1 MEKMKGE
8 RSMAIQ
14 KNSWGQIEWIDDS
27 LRDDMSVGIVTL
39 NVGAHQYPHLH
50 YEEQVIYVIQGQAV
64 SILDGVESNL
74 KPGMFFHWPAGVIHE
89 IYNLGNVAF
98 QHFLISNPV
107 DEKVFKKKKRPKVQT
122 SEDLNSLLYF
132 AIESIKKQY
141 LENLNYAYTI
151 FDKNGNVL
159 LQSSYSP
166 TFCNRTCAR
175 DKGGVC
181 SCIFN
186 STQDFTKECNF
197 YCEKGMKIFS
207 IPIYYDEIFLG
218 YIEGGYVYQSE
229 GCPVVLN
236 DVYDTPESTAHG
248 IRKLLRR
255 IAHAIEDFCE
265 FEEIRRDLYRKDME
279 INDSKVSQLLLLQD
293 LQNAEN
299 QMTDLKINNHFLFN
313 TLNGM
318 ASMAIEQ
325 GAIDLYQ
332 SIVDLSKM
340 FHYTLRTQE
349 SIVTVKKEV
358 DYVKAY
364 LKLQKLRYGEDLK
377 VEYEMDSQIDD
388 YQVPFNFL
396 QPIVENA
403 FVHGFD
409 LEKEKKIV
417 ITIREEDKY
426 LKIKIHNT
434 GKVLDLV
441 SCNRINKNIRSSR
454 THGSGMIYKKLES
467 NYGDDFVF
475 KLLPDKGLGMQ
486 WVVQIPKRREKE
498 EL

>member
-1 MEKMKGE
+1 M
-8 RSMAIQ
+8 
-14 KNSWGQIEWIDDS
+14 
-27 LRDDMSVGIVTL
+27 
-39 NVGAHQYPHLH
+39 
-50 YEEQVIYVIQGQAV
+50 
-64 SILDGVESNL
+64 
-74 KPGMFFHWPAGVIHE
+74 
-89 IYNLGNVAF
+89 
-98 QHFLISNPV
+98 
-107 DEKVFKKKKRPKVQT
+107 
-122 SEDLNSLLYF
+122 
-132 AIESIKKQY
+132 
-141 LENLNYAYTI
+141 
-151 FDKNGNVL
+151 

-166 TFCNRTCAR
+166 SFCNQTCAR

-181 SCIFN
+181 SCILD
-186 STQDFTKECNF
+186 QKEDFTKECNF

-207 IPIYYDEIFLG
+207 IPIYYDTIFLG
-218 YIEGGYVYQSE
+218 YIQGGYVYQSQ
-229 GCPVVLN
+229 GCPVVVN
-236 DVYDTPESTAHG
+236 GVYDTPESTAHG

-255 IAHAIEDFCE
+255 ISHAIEDFCE

-293 LQNAEN
+293 LRNAEN

-325 GAIDLYQ
+325 GAIELYQ

-349 SIVTVKKEV
+349 SVVTVKKEV

-364 LKLQKLRYGEDLK
+364 LKLQRLRYGEDLK
-377 VEYEMDSQIDD
+377 VEYEIDNQIDD

-409 LEKEKKIV
+409 LEKEKKIIIV
-417 ITIREEDKY
+417 IREENRY

-434 GKVLDLV
+434 GKILDLT
-441 SCNRINKNIRSSR
+441 SCNRINKNLRNNR
-454 THGSGMIYKKLES
+454 THGSGMIYQKLES
-467 NYGDDFVF
+467 NYGTDFVF
-475 KLLPDKGLGMQ
+475 KLLPDKKIGMQ
-486 WVVQIPKRREKE
+486 WIVQIPKRKE
-498 EL
+498 TTSYDSCSDL